1 MRLSVQSVELLEI
14 FNRRMI
20 STYSTNRIVP
30 LLLILLAG
38 SSLLLGAVVKVG
50 AQTGD
55 FVVSVSPSRETIGA
69 DGIGRYSIRLT
80 SVNGFTGVIQLQLSG
95 IPTSSNF
102 QTSYSFE
109 PSIVE
114 LAADS
119 EAYSV
124 LTLAVSS
131 NYGYGNYPYTSDT
144 NNPSSY
150 NYNLYTMRLS
160 VVATSSGTTKD
171 APVVA
176 DIFYAYSLNRPDL
189 TIDLQPGNIL
199 LSGSLS
205 KTVNQTLTIRV
216 TASSVQGGGTYL
228 FTATPQFYDPP
239 GGIYVSFSPT
249 SAQVSTGETIQ
260 FLANIL
266 MTPEFLVKSGTYRLA
281 IGISSPSPYG
291 SYRNVVLSKIAII
304 TVVVPPSFSVTTNP
318 AILNVYIGGEDQKM
332 QVIVTPVT
340 RGISQPILL
349 HVEGVP
355 QGLVATFEQDTLIP
369 KGTAPAYTNLVFSA
383 PSTYESKIYPIQI
396 FAETT
401 GITRIA
407 NASIYVQSLG
417 DYQVTLQ
424 QTTIALNARG
434 DSKSTT
440 MIISPSGGFRS
451 TIYYSVSQLP
461 AGVTATFSS
470 SSSTVQADQPI
481 TVVLTLTA
489 DRNAVPGS
497 YNVAILCSTGL
508 SSKTVIVTLL
518 IRSGIY
524 EIWPIILI
532 VVAIIAAVTIVVFL
546 GIPRR
551 KALYVLK
558 EDEKRLLP

>member
-1 MRLSVQSVELLEI
+1 M
-14 FNRRMI
+14 
-20 STYSTNRIVP
+20 
-30 LLLILLAG
+30 LLAG
-38 SSLLLGAVVKVG
+38 SSLFLGAVVKVG

-55 FVVSVSPSRETIGA
+55 FVVSISPSRETIGA

-109 PSIVE
+109 PSIVT
-114 LAADS
+114 LSADS
-119 EAYSV
+119 DAYSV
-124 LTLAVSS
+124 LTLTVSS

-144 NNPSSY
+144 SSY
-150 NYNLYTMRLS
+150 NYNLYTMTLS
-160 VVATSSGTTKD
+160 VVATSGGITKN
-171 APVVA
+171 APVIA
-176 DIFYAYSLNRPDL
+176 DVFYAYSLNRPDL
-189 TIDLQPGNIL
+189 TINLQPGTIL
-199 LSGSLS
+199 TSGGLSQA
-205 KTVNQTLTIRV
+205 VNQNLTMTV
-216 TASSVQGGGTYL
+216 TASSTQSGGTYL

-239 GGIYVSFSPT
+239 VGIYISFSPT
-249 SAQVSTGETIQ
+249 SGQVSTGETIQ

-281 IGISSPSPYG
+281 IGVSSPSPYT
-291 SYRNVVLSKIAII
+291 SYRNVVLTKITII
-304 TVVVPPSFSVTTNP
+304 TIVVPPSFSVTTNP

-340 RGISQPILL
+340 RGISQPVLL

-355 QGLVATFEQDTLIP
+355 QGLIASFEQNTLIP
-369 KGTAPAYTNLVFSA
+369 IGTEPAITYLVFSA

-401 GITRIA
+401 GITQIA
-407 NASIYVQSLG
+407 NASIYVQPLG
-417 DYQVTLQ
+417 DYQLTMQ

-440 MIISPSGGFRS
+440 LTISPTGGFRS
-451 TIYYSVSQLP
+451 TIYFSVSDLP

-470 SSSTVQADQPI
+470 SSTTVQADQPI

-489 DRNAVPGS
+489 EQNAVPGTYS
-497 YNVAILCSTGL
+497 VAIMCSTGL
-508 SSKTVIVTLL
+508 ASKTVVVTLL

-532 VVAIIAAVTIVVFL
+532 VVAIIAAVTIVVFI
-546 GIPRR
+546 GIPR
-551 KALYVLK
+551 KKPLYILK
-558 EDEKRLLP
+558 EDETKHLPS

>member
-1 MRLSVQSVELLEI
+1 M

-20 STYSTNRIVP
+20 LTNSTNRIVS

-38 SSLLLGAVVKVG
+38 SSLFLGAVVKVR

-55 FVVSVSPSRETIGA
+55 FVVSISPSRETIGA

-109 PSIVE
+109 PSIVT
-114 LAADS
+114 LSADS
-119 EAYSV
+119 DAYSV
-124 LTLAVSS
+124 LTLTVSS

-144 NNPSSY
+144 SSY
-150 NYNLYTMRLS
+150 NYNLYTMTLS
-160 VVATSSGTTKD
+160 VVATSGGTTKN

-176 DIFYAYSLNRPDL
+176 DVFYSYSLNRPDL
-189 TIDLQPGNIL
+189 TINLQPGTIL
-199 LSGSLS
+199 TSGGLSQAVSQ
-205 KTVNQTLTIRV
+205 NLTMTV
-216 TASSVQGGGTYL
+216 TASSTQDGGTFL

-239 GGIYVSFSPT
+239 VGIYISFSPT
-249 SAQVSTGETIQ
+249 SGQVSTGETIQ

-281 IGISSPSPYG
+281 IGVSSPSPYT
-291 SYRNVVLSKIAII
+291 SYRNVVLSKITII
-304 TVVVPPSFSVTTNP
+304 TIVVPPSFSVTTNP

-340 RGISQPILL
+340 RGISQPVLL
-349 HVEGVP
+349 HVEGIP
-355 QGLVATFEQDTLIP
+355 QGLIASFEQNTLIP
-369 KGTAPAYTNLVFSA
+369 IGTEPAITYLVFSA

-401 GITRIA
+401 GITQIA
-407 NASIYVQSLG
+407 NASIYVQPLG
-417 DYQVTLQ
+417 DYQLTLQ

-434 DSKSTT
+434 DSRSTT
-440 MIISPSGGFRS
+440 LTISPTGGFRS
-451 TIYYSVSQLP
+451 TIYFSASQLP

-470 SSSTVQADQPI
+470 PSTTVQADQPI

-489 DRNAVPGS
+489 GKNAVPGT

-508 SSKTVIVTLL
+508 SSKTAVVTLL

-532 VVAIIAAVTIVVFL
+532 VVAIIAAVTIVVFI
-546 GIPRR
+546 GIPR
-551 KALYVLK
+551 KKPLYILK
-558 EDEKRLLP
+558 EDETKHLPS

>member
-1 MRLSVQSVELLEI
+1 
-14 FNRRMI
+14 
-20 STYSTNRIVP
+20 
-30 LLLILLAG
+30 
-38 SSLLLGAVVKVG
+38 
-50 AQTGD
+50 
-55 FVVSVSPSRETIGA
+55 
-69 DGIGRYSIRLT
+69 
-80 SVNGFTGVIQLQLSG
+80 
-95 IPTSSNF
+95 
-102 QTSYSFE
+102 
-109 PSIVE
+109 
-114 LAADS
+114 
-119 EAYSV
+119 
-124 LTLAVSS
+124 
-131 NYGYGNYPYTSDT
+131 
-144 NNPSSY
+144 
-150 NYNLYTMRLS
+150 
-160 VVATSSGTTKD
+160 
-171 APVVA
+171 
-176 DIFYAYSLNRPDL
+176 
-189 TIDLQPGNIL
+189 
-199 LSGSLS
+199 
-205 KTVNQTLTIRV
+205 
-216 TASSVQGGGTYL
+216 
-228 FTATPQFYDPP
+228 
-239 GGIYVSFSPT
+239 
-249 SAQVSTGETIQ
+249 
-260 FLANIL
+260 
-266 MTPEFLVKSGTYRLA
+266 
-281 IGISSPSPYG
+281 
-291 SYRNVVLSKIAII
+291 
-304 TVVVPPSFSVTTNP
+304 
-318 AILNVYIGGEDQKM
+318 LNVYIGGEDQKM